1 MMLIL
6 RYGFGEDS
14 VSVSCG
20 SCDTGNSGAGTKEEI
35 EGLVIIPK
43 GRNAIQKKA
52 DRIRKNVR
60 EVTNV
65 IIEET
70 RM

>member
-1 MMLIL
+1 MCLLAVVVVIL
-6 RYGFGEDS
+6 VIVVLVQR
-14 VSVSCG
+14 
-20 SCDTGNSGAGTKEEI
+20 KKLK
-35 EGLVIIPK
+35 GLVIIPK
-43 GRNAIQKKA
+43 GRSAIQKKA

-70 RM
+70 RL